1 MYVIR
6 FSRIFINF
14 IEFKRYFKVKLLSV
28 VMISGLQN
36 DLRYTGYIGYDGVV
50 FGDVFFIG
58 DNYDKLSV
66 KVFSI
71 GKYIVDL
78 FVKRFLN

>member
-1 MYVIR
+1 
-6 FSRIFINF
+6 
-14 IEFKRYFKVKLLSV
+14 
-28 VMISGLQN
+28 MISGLQN

-71 GKYIVDL
+71 GKYSLDL